1 MRLLIEEDLQFD
13 FTKALST
20 KRFDDPAHHGLSH
33 CMKAVDFVVE
43 LSDRIL
49 FIEAKDPQNPRA
61 RLQATAEF
69 VEELQSDSLI
79 KKKLVPKCRDS
90 YLYELSM
97 GRVKKPVYYVVLVAL
112 DTLTAADLSHQTDL
126 LNKHIPVE
134 GPPKN
139 PWLHRFIQG
148 CMVMNLKVFRQHL
161 PGFPVLR
168 LSQQPKPIGQC

>member
-1 MRLLIEEDLQFD
+1 MIEDDLQFD

-69 VEELQSDSLI
+69 VEELQSYSLI

-97 GRVKKPVYYVVLVAL
+97 GRAKKPVYYVVLVAL
-112 DTLTAADLSHQTDL
+112 NALTEADLSHQTDL
-126 LNKHIPVE
+126 LKKCIPVE

-148 CMVMNLKVFRQHL
+148 CVVMNLRTWNQNL
-161 PGFPVLR
+161 PAFPVLR
-168 LSQQPKPIGQC
+168 LSRQSQPIGQS